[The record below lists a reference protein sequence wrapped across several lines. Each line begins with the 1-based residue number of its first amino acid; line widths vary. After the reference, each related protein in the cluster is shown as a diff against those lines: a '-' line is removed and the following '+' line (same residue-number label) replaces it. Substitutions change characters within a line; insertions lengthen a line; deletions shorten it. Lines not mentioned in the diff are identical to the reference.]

1 MVKGAVFR
9 CFDRIAIIHL
19 PEREDR
25 LRELT
30 TELEFVGLDIKDRR
44 VEIPQAPRPSSPEG
58 FPSRGVYGN
67 FLSHLGIIRQAYE
80 DGLRSVL
87 VLEDDAIF
95 SHEFSRRQSELA
107 SALSSDAW
115 DVLFLGHSVSRG
127 LPFSKSGLVR
137 YSGDFLWAHC
147 YAVNRR
153 IMPHLA
159 EYLEE
164 TIDRPVGHPLGGKMY
179 IDAAHTLFRRLNPDA
194 VCLLSSPC
202 MLSWSRR
209 SGQDDKWN
217 FCLTTAIIAANRRDH
232 EETTPPEPLTG
243 LQGEGGP
250 GCHQGR
256 SDDRPTGRAFRRSPQ
271 SDHSVEIATRGQRV

>member
-44 VEIPQAPRPSSPEG
+44 VEIPQAPRPSSLEG

-153 IMPHLA
+153 IMPHLV

-202 MLSWSRR
+202 MSVQRGSPSSLNSRR
-209 SGQDDKWN
+209 WYEKMRLTSALVQSGRKGRDELWRRGLLRVGPKGVD
-217 FCLTTAIIAANRRDH
+217 TAAIKSAVSW
-232 EETTPPEPLTG
+232 P
-243 LQGEGGP
+243 
-250 GCHQGR
+250 
-256 SDDRPTGRAFRRSPQ
+256 
-271 SDHSVEIATRGQRV
+271 VE